1 MQYLNDIIQKHSIDY
16 DCTEFELI
24 PIEKQFT
31 ATIPG
36 LWCRVRYKTRWFD
49 KNFIDS
55 LIRLNAMNATASVR
69 CYFRSRLEI

>member
-16 DCTEFELI
+16 DCTKFELI

-36 LWCRVRYKTRWFD
+36 L
-49 KNFIDS
+49 
-55 LIRLNAMNATASVR
+55 
-69 CYFRSRLEI
+69 